1 MNFKH
6 LSPPLKIWKS
16 PLWGQKSKL
25 SKVYGV
31 TYQNLCEKGRK
42 PMKKDS
48 AQSGLPVLRKRPK
61 TSRKY
66 HILGK
71 LRFREVFRLFL
82 QSGNPDWAG
91 SFFIDFLP
99 FSHKFWCM
107 LSDSSGWIPN
117 TSHLNFPS
125 IPFLSVF
132 KAFLKGKFLEFRE
145 IPKTNSYSAIWM
157 LPGILDML
165 INSNYCYKIT
175 WKLLSHYFRC
185 PEASFFV
192 GSTIHRKMQEL
203 QMYRS
208 QKHFLQYHDFCV
220 EKWLS
225 QKVIIISLLVQ

>member
-1 MNFKH
+1 MYMVWHIKTCARRAENQ
-6 LSPPLKIWKS
+6 W
-16 PLWGQKSKL
+16 
-25 SKVYGV
+25 
-31 TYQNLCEKGRK
+31 
-42 PMKKDS
+42 KKDS
-48 AQSGLPVLRKRPK
+48 AQSGLPVLRKSPK

-82 QSGNPDWAG
+82 QSGKPDWAG

-99 FSHKFWCM
+99 FSHKSWCM

-157 LPGILDML
+157 LQGIWDML
-165 INSNYCYKIT
+165 INSNKIT